1 MPQLAYSF
9 IMLDHNLSETQSS
22 ISDILCFV
30 NTVSIELLIAGPWF
44 LLAETFLESPGNKLQ
59 DLYSI

>member
-9 IMLDHNLSETQSS
+9 IMLDQNLSETQSS

-30 NTVSIELLIAGPWF
+30 NTVSIELLIAGP
-44 LLAETFLESPGNKLQ
+44 
-59 DLYSI
+59 